1 VSEADVAIV
10 LEALRAWQRTGQP
23 AWDLTHRDVEVHDHD
38 LMDAGEY
45 RGREGVERWLA
56 DWESA
61 WAGYDTNAEEL
72 IEAGEG
78 RVLVLLR
85 VRATG
90 RESAVTVERDD
101 AVLYELRDGLIVRL
115 DYFNDRTRALA
126 AAGLS
131 G

>member
-1 VSEADVAIV
+1 VSEGDIAVV
-10 LEALRAWQRTGQP
+10 LEALRVWRSTGQP
-23 AWDLTHRDVEVHDHD
+23 AWALTHPDVEVHDHD

-61 WAGYDTNAEEL
+61 WAEYGMDAEEL

-78 RVLVLLR
+78 RVLVLVR
-85 VRATG
+85 MRATG
-90 RESAVTVERDD
+90 RESTVTVERDD
-101 AVLYELRDGLIVRL
+101 AILYELCEGLILRL